1 MNVELSARDRAMSHL
16 DDVCRRILTQTGR
29 IAWGFAASE
38 AEREAVYRL
47 RGRVVLER
55 GWRSPEESP
64 DGRERDR
71 YDDAAIH
78 AVGLRDGE
86 PVATTRLVFPHA
98 HRMLP
103 TEEAFDV
110 AVRPSGEVVDMG
122 RVIVAREMGQAR
134 RAVFWQLLS
143 LLWLELRHR
152 GFSRVCAANTTP
164 AIRLFEAMGFAV
176 TTLGPAREYWGD
188 RRFPILV
195 DVGDTADTVAE
206 RASAFM
212 EPGPMSHPRARVA
225 TDPAHTYH
233 TAARM
238 PPATAARM
246 IRADDSRS

>member
-1 MNVELSARDRAMSHL
+1 MSLL
-16 DDVCRRILTQTGR
+16 DGVCSRILARTGP
-29 IAWGFAASE
+29 IVWGFVNSG

-55 GWRSPEESP
+55 GWRSPEEFP
-64 DGRERDR
+64 EGRERDR
-71 YDDAAIH
+71 YDAAALH
-78 AVGLRDGE
+78 AVGLKDGE

-98 HRMLP
+98 HRLLP
-103 TEEAFDV
+103 TEEAFDLV
-110 AVRPSGEVVDMG
+110 VRPSGEVVDMG
-122 RVIVAREMGQAR
+122 RVIVAREMGEAR

-152 GFSRVCAANTTP
+152 GVSRVCGANTTP

-176 TTLGPAREYWGD
+176 TTLGPAREYWGE

-212 EPGPMSHPRARVA
+212 EPGLTSHPRARVT

-238 PPATAARM
+238 PPATPARM
-246 IRADDSRS
+246 IRADDSKS

>member
-16 DDVCRRILTQTGR
+16 DEVCRRILTRTGP
-29 IAWGFAASE
+29 IVWGFVNSG

-55 GWRSPEESP
+55 GWRSPEEFP

-71 YDDAAIH
+71 YDDAALH
-78 AVGLRDGE
+78 AVGMRDGE
-86 PVATTRLVFPHA
+86 PVATTRLVFPHT
-98 HRMLP
+98 HRLLP
-103 TEEAFDV
+103 TEQAFDLV
-110 AVRPSGEVVDMG
+110 VTPSGGVVDVG
-122 RVIVAREMGQAR
+122 RVIVARDVGQAR
-134 RAVFWQLLS
+134 RAVLWQLLS
-143 LLWLELRHR
+143 LLWLELRYR
-152 GFSRVCAANTTP
+152 GFSRVCGANTTP
-164 AIRLFEAMGFAV
+164 AIHLYEAMGFAV
-176 TTLGPAREYWGD
+176 TTLGPAREYWGE

-212 EPGPMSHPRARVA
+212 ELGLSSHPRARVT

-233 TAARM
+233 TAAKM

-246 IRADDSRS
+246 IRADDSKS